1 MLKSL
6 AVLATNAIYV
16 REHRY
21 SVPPSRSEHFW
32 SQLFFLFL
40 FSMKISCINSW
51 KITYLQQ
58 DWYYFC
64 NLSAYPHTSSV
75 PICSL
80 LSQAW
85 ATAVQ
90 SPGALF
96 STRNAASVCMNM
108 IWSDSLTAASSADL
122 WPSTCCCRRAGPL
135 LHRHSRKFYYNLQ
148 ETEVQADYVLS
159 YSSSSDLFLCTSLSA
174 ARSSVPSIRLLPP
187 KRRLWGGTMCITP
200 PGQGCQ
206 TATTK
211 THSSPM
217 NTHFLTIWI
226 HVSICILKPARESV
240 PLIPG

>member
-1 MLKSL
+1 MGCAEVPCSFGHKCNLCQGTQIFCSTFSLWTFLESAFLSVSFQYENFMYKQLK
-6 AVLATNAIYV
+6 NN
-16 REHRY
+16 
-21 SVPPSRSEHFW
+21 
-32 SQLFFLFL
+32 LFTTRLILFL
-40 FSMKISCINSW
+40 QSECVSS
-51 KITYLQQ
+51 
-58 DWYYFC
+58 YFQ
-64 NLSAYPHTSSV
+64 
-75 PICSL
+75 CSL

-226 HVSICILKPARESV
+226 HVSICIWKPARESV